1 LFKYYCN
8 LQTSIFM
15 YTKTKLTIV
24 GIKTPK
30 VYPINKKLGKHLQE
44 TMAGSQR
51 CLLNIGISK
60 VF

>member
-1 LFKYYCN
+1 
-8 LQTSIFM
+8 M